1 MEAVKKTFKCPICGG
16 EEFVKEE
23 MCEYDDGYSRKLAD
37 EYVCFNCGYVILI
50 NDGYLA
56 VKKAFEAAFFPHL
69 QALDLAIENHKPKA
83 LEINKKRL
91 ELEQEKEKLLK
102 ESKNPDRSVR
112 RDEEIRKR
120 LKSIEL
126 ELNQLANEKRHND
139 YQIEKAENELRQ
151 ILADSSGFSGKGHYE
166 LIFREHLAKKE
177 QK

>member
-1 MEAVKKTFKCPICGG
+1 
-16 EEFVKEE
+16 
-23 MCEYDDGYSRKLAD
+23 MCEYDDGYSHKLAD
-37 EYVCFNCGYVILI
+37 EYVCLNCGYMFLI
-50 NDGYLA
+50 NDGYLTT
-56 VKKAFEAAFFPHL
+56 KKAFEAAFYPCL
-69 QALDLAIENHKPKA
+69 QALDLAIENHEPKA

-139 YQIEKAENELRQ
+139 YQIEKAESELRR
-151 ILADSSGFSGKGHYE
+151 IFDKFSGFLEKTTMN
-166 LIFREHLAKKE
+166 
-177 QK
+177 